1 MAVGQNFLSQLKK
14 VRVNKKTITRSI
26 RDLMTDFQSAKI
38 VIPAY
43 QRTFVWDT
51 SKQCRFIESI
61 FMDIPIPPLFFLE
74 KFDEET
80 DTTIFEII
88 DGVQRLTTLGN
99 FVSGTLKLANLEN
112 LPELNQ
118 STFNSLPSN
127 ISGLFFE
134 RQINT
139 IVIESDTHPEIQF
152 EVFGR
157 LNMGSVSLNA
167 QELRNCMFHGE
178 FNDFL
183 IDCSKNQIYRQ
194 LLDPFP
200 RLKDPNPG
208 KPDKNRMFD
217 VELILRFFALYD
229 LYDLERNKYPD
240 SHGETLNDYMRKHI
254 KKEENLS
261 EKNQLESLL
270 IKSLK
275 MVEISF
281 FGNQFKSFTIKKDK
295 AYFSNLI
302 NAAIF
307 DVQMLGFV
315 NYSLGD
321 IQDKGEII
329 YQAFLDLCSY
339 DRNFIDAISRSTN
352 SKVNERILI
361 WTNKL
366 KAIIENPEPYLDELL
381 YKKNL
386 FNKSPF
392 CSSSEKRI
400 ESFEET
406 DFYDGKIYHRAY
418 SPKLEMV
425 INNTT
430 PKERSTS
437 NTTVKCLFNDQE
449 LEFENIKE
457 TFDFVRTFIGEKIL
471 DDFHDIS
478 RLLELDFIGTQDY
491 LLKTLVGKKEIK
503 PFEDLKNM
511 EGKRLYISVGGNR
524 TENIEKIKKL
534 ISLFGFIN
542 DFKIIN

>member
-43 QRTFVWDT
+43 QRTFVWDIY
-51 SKQCRFIESI
+51 KQCRFIESV

-99 FVSGTLKLANLEN
+99 FVNGTVKLSNLEN
-112 LPELNQ
+112 LPDLNQ

-152 EVFGR
+152 EIFGR

-183 IDCSKNQIYRQ
+183 INCSKNQIYSQ
-194 LLDPFP
+194 ILEHFP
-200 RLKDPNPG
+200 RLKLPKPG

-229 LYDLERNKYPD
+229 LYDPKINKYPE
-240 SHGETLNDYMRKHI
+240 SKGETLNDYMRKQI
-254 KKEENLS
+254 KGEEPLSTKET
-261 EKNQLESLL
+261 LESLF
-270 IKSLK
+270 IKVLK
-275 MVEISF
+275 MVQITFDE
-281 FGNQFKSFTIKKDK
+281 NQFKSFTVKKDK
-295 AYFSNLI
+295 ADFSNLI
-302 NAAIF
+302 NAAVF

-315 NYSLGD
+315 DYAIED
-321 IQDKGEII
+321 IQDKTKII
-329 YQAFLDLCSY
+329 YDGFLDLCSY
-339 DRNFIDAISRSTN
+339 DRNFNDAISRSTN
-352 SKVNERILI
+352 SKVNERIII
-361 WTNKL
+361 WKNKL
-366 KAIIENPEPYLDELL
+366 KSIMEDIDKHIEIFSRKKQLFDENPIC
-381 YKKNL
+381 N
-386 FNKSPF
+386 
-392 CSSSEKRI
+392 SSGCRI
-400 ESFEET
+400 EKWEEI
-406 DFYDGKIYHRAY
+406 DFYDGKIYHKAF
-418 SPKLEMV
+418 SPKLEMLITENGKGRK
-425 INNTT
+425 IN
-430 PKERSTS
+430 TS
-437 NTTVKCLFNDQE
+437 VQILLEDEE
-449 LEFENIKE
+449 LEFDDIIDAL
-457 TFDFVRTFIGEKIL
+457 DFVVEHIAEKII
-471 DDFHDIS
+471 DDFDIS
-478 RLLELDFIGTQDY
+478 RLIELDYVGDRDD
-491 LLKTLVGKKEIK
+491 LLSSIKGKKHIK
-503 PFEDLKNM
+503 KFGKLENM
-511 EGKRLYISVGGNR
+511 KGNQLYINVGGNR
-524 TENIEKIKKL
+524 TENITKINQL
-534 ISLFGFIN
+534 ASLFSFMR